1 VALVD
6 ATVGGS
12 PTKHKGSGN
21 VYIYIYIYIYIH
33 VLSYNIISGKMDEKA
48 KEILGRAGT
57 SAVFHVATRDTPK
70 V

>member
-21 VYIYIYIYIYIH
+21 VYIYIYIH